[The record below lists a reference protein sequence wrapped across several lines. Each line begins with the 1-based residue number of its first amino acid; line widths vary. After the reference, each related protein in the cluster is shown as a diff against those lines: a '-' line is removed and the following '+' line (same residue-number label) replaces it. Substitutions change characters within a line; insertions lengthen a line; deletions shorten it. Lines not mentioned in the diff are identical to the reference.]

1 MNILHLHNGDASADA
16 ARIAGVRGEH
26 IAWRESLVTGPTPLT
41 PDRAAWIALRA
52 RHLSD
57 AYGVPLDDCA
67 AELARQE
74 SRLDAC
80 ADFDE
85 LALWFDR
92 ELFCQTILWYLLAR
106 LNAMPTLP
114 KRISL
119 IARSPTSYI
128 TAPWAGRTPEAM
140 RAMFDARADVTPEQ
154 VQAGAG
160 AWQAYASADPRS
172 IERLTAEQPNALPGL
187 HRMARTHL
195 ARYPSADTGLGLV
208 ESLALASS
216 AARMSF
222 AEAFNRVHGSIPDL
236 GYGDA
241 QLWHD
246 LLPLADAAHPLIT
259 ISGIDDP
266 RAAVADGTFRGAE
279 LALTDLGSSVL
290 EGRADA
296 VAANGI
302 DRWLGGMHLFGASSA
317 WRWDRSRARIVGVDD
332 PTETAASVLEG
343 LIDVSHTIEGGMIT
357 YKGLPAP
364 IICDYMSREASREHY
379 ADGVEFAIG
388 KIEMVANTGTYV
400 DAPFHRYAD
409 GADLADLP
417 LESLADLAGIVVRF
431 DHLVHG
437 RAIDAGHFIGL
448 DVRGKAVLVHTG
460 WDAHW
465 RTDRYFEGH
474 PFLTADAAAF
484 LVHAGARLV
493 GIDSLNIDDTDDRA
507 RPVHSTLLGAGIP
520 IAEHLCNL
528 GALPADGFRFHA
540 APIKIRCFGSFP
552 VRAYAVPG

>member
-16 ARIAGVRGEH
+16 ARNAGVGGEH
-26 IAWRESLVTGPTPLT
+26 IAWRESLVTGPTPAT

-52 RHLSD
+52 RHLGD
-57 AYGVPLDDCA
+57 AYGVPFEACA
-67 AELARQE
+67 TELARQE
-74 SRLDAC
+74 SALDAC
-80 ADFDE
+80 AEFAE
-85 LALWFDR
+85 LTLWFDR
-92 ELFCQTILWYLLAR
+92 ELFCGTILWYLLAR
-106 LNAMPTLP
+106 LGTMPRLP
-114 KRISL
+114 RRISL
-119 IARSPTSYI
+119 IARSPISYSS
-128 TAPWAGRTPEAM
+128 APLAGRTPEAM
-140 RAMFDARADVTPEQ
+140 HAIFDAREDVTPEQ
-154 VQAGAG
+154 VQAGG
-160 AWQAYASADPRS
+160 QVWQAYASADPRAL
-172 IERLTAEQPNALPGL
+172 ERLAAAQPNTLPGL

-208 ESLALASS
+208 ESLALAGPTHLV
-216 AARMSF
+216 SF
-222 AEAFNRVHGSIPDL
+222 TEAFGRVNRSAPDL

-246 LLPLADAAHPLIT
+246 LLPLADAPHPLIT
-259 ISGIDDP
+259 ISGVDDVHG
-266 RAAVADGTFRGAE
+266 AVADGGFRA
-279 LALTDLGSSVL
+279 ASYTLTDFGHDVL

-302 DRWLGGMHLFGASSA
+302 DRWLGGVHLSGVSPA
-317 WRWDRSRARIVGVDD
+317 WRWDRTRGLVVGADEPPAQSGSRLGALV
-332 PTETAASVLEG
+332 
-343 LIDVSHTIEGGMIT
+343 DVSHTIEEGMIT

-364 IICDYMSREASREHY
+364 IICDYMSRTASRAHY
-379 ADGVEFAIG
+379 AEGVEFAIG

-431 DHLVHG
+431 NRSAHG

-474 PFLTADAAAF
+474 PFLTADAAAL

-493 GIDSLNIDDTDDRA
+493 GIDSLNIDDTDDWA

-528 GALPADGFRFHA
+528 GALPADRFRFHA
-540 APIKIRCFGSFP
+540 APAKVRCFGSFP
-552 VRAYAVPG
+552 VRAYAVLV